1 MMVFSLIDIAMAY
14 RKVKID
20 LFYSGNPCRLAL
32 AEFEKN
38 IERNIAQLK
47 KVLDNN
53 DLEFIFSCCRN
64 NSGIVYLWNFLDR
77 HRLRYRRAASFLF
90 FNKTHGA

>member
-53 DLEFIFSCCRN
+53 DLEFIFSCCR
-64 NSGIVYLWNFLDR
+64 GYFLTPKKIEFDTLSS
-77 HRLRYRRAASFLF
+77 HRY
-90 FNKTHGA
+90 